1 MAYKALA
8 FVENAVT
15 LSLSNSITWSITAG
29 NIAALPV
36 VSRFAD
42 VMQLVS
48 CGKVARR
55 LIVSVR
61 ENFPYWTRIPSA
73 DDGAITCPIQPPLD
87 ADILAMQMMRIAA
100 VIALD
105 VERQGGLLLHGAL
118 VERDGHG
125 VILAGP
131 SGAGKTTAT
140 QRLSRPWRSLSD
152 DATLVIRDKQGKY
165 YAHPWPTWSRFLSG
179 KSGGVWDV
187 QDGVPL
193 KGIFLLNQTQDDQ
206 IIPVN
211 FAQAVCLL
219 VESVEQAS
227 CMLSRGMNKDE
238 ERNLRLNRFDNI
250 CALAQVVTYHFL
262 HLSLTGCFWREIER
276 VIIGSG
282 KGAS

>member
-1 MAYKALA
+1 
-8 FVENAVT
+8 
-15 LSLSNSITWSITAG
+15 
-29 NIAALPV
+29 
-36 VSRFAD
+36 
-42 VMQLVS
+42 
-48 CGKVARR
+48 
-55 LIVSVR
+55 
-61 ENFPYWTRIPSA
+61 
-73 DDGAITCPIQPPLD
+73 
-87 ADILAMQMMRIAA
+87 MQMMRIAA

-140 QRLSRPWRSLSD
+140 QRLSRPWRPLSD
-152 DATLVIRDKQGKY
+152 DATLVIRDKQGEY

-179 KSGGVWDV
+179 KPGGVWNV

-193 KGIFLLNQTQDDQ
+193 KGIFLLSQAQDDQ

-211 FAQAVCLL
+211 CAQAVCLL

-238 ERNLRLNRFDNI
+238 ERNLHLNRFDNI
-250 CALAQVVTYHFL
+250 CALAQVVPYHFL